1 MRRPWWPPAHWTVRT
16 RVTCAA
22 TLVVGVLLAI
32 GVVVFYQAV
41 RATVYEGLRERGD
54 AAVDQVATLV
64 RRDALPGTRVLPAEA
79 AGFDLLQVVDDAGVV
94 VAASPQMRD
103 RPPISSV
110 RPTAEGARFSAGIA
124 VPGVTSDAYLVA
136 ERVRGPSGGY
146 TVYAAASISAFEQV
160 KSPFL
165 LRLALAVLL
174 ALVLVALIVSLAV
187 RRALR
192 PVRVMRSE
200 LAGITDGRG
209 RVTVPGGHDE
219 VAELA
224 GSVNATLQRL
234 EKVLDR
240 QRGFVADVSHE
251 LRSPLTGL
259 RAQLEVALEHPADED
274 WPAVARAAL
283 GDADRLQ
290 RIVSDLLIMAR
301 LDAGVPQE
309 RAPLDLGELVREET
323 ARRAAGRVPIEVR
336 TEPGVVVEGDRG
348 QLTRVLTN
356 LLDNAVRHARTWVR
370 ANVTAEGGQAVLCV
384 VDDGSGIAPEDR
396 EAVFKRF
403 HRLAEGRRRDGGG
416 TGLGL
421 PISRDIAVAHGGS
434 LVATDCDDGA
444 CLVLRLP
451 LSGTDKSGPPD

>member
-1 MRRPWWPPAHWTVRT
+1 MRT

-64 RRDALPGTRVLPAEA
+64 RRDALPGTRVLPAEV

-94 VAASPQMRD
+94 LAASPQLRD

-110 RPTAEGARFSAGIA
+110 RPTAEGARFSAGVA

-136 ERVRGPSGGY
+136 ERVRGPDGGY
-146 TVYAAASISAFEQV
+146 TVYAAASTSAFEQV

-165 LRLALAVLL
+165 IRLALAVLL
-174 ALVLVALIVSLAV
+174 ALALVALIVSLAV

-192 PVRVMRSE
+192 PVRVMRGE
-200 LAGITDGRG
+200 LAGITDGQG

-219 VAELA
+219 VAGLA
-224 GSVNATLQRL
+224 GSVNATLHRL

-259 RAQLEVALEHPADED
+259 RAQLEVALEHPEDED

-301 LDAGVPQE
+301 LSAGVPQE
-309 RAPLDLGELVREET
+309 RAPLDLGALVGEET
-323 ARRAAGRVPIEVR
+323 ARRAAGRVPVEVR

-348 QLTRVLTN
+348 QLARVLTN
-356 LLDNAVRHARTWVR
+356 LLDNAVRHARAWVR
-370 ANVTAEGGQAVLCV
+370 VTVAAEDGQAVLRV
-384 VDDGSGIAPEDR
+384 IDDGSGIAPEDR

-451 LSGTDKSGPPD
+451 LSGTDKSGPAD